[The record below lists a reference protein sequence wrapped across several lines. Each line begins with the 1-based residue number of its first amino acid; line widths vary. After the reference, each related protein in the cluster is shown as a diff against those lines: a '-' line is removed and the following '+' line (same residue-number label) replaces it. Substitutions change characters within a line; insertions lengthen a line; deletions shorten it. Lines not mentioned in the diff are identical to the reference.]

1 MRPSVFAAVFFAP
14 LVAKPAAAHVAGPH
28 VHASDAGLILGV
40 VAIACAGLVWL
51 MRA

>member
-1 MRPSVFAAVFFAP
+1 MRPSVFAAVLFAP
-14 LVAKPAAAHVAGPH
+14 LIATPAAAHVAGPH
-28 VHASDAGLILGV
+28 VHASDAGLVLGV